1 MYNITLNNDEIFKI
15 YNSNE
20 NVADK
25 ILTLYFD
32 PNVYSLETIT
42 KKFFNTDIKNQLTK
56 IIKTDINSSFIAVYK
71 NYTYV
76 ASVSTEMVDVI
87 VENTEEI
94 PTLDENNEKTTINV
108 NIPESKTIELIVV
121 RLKYENPTELLVQNL
136 NEQINPSI
144 DIEACSLEELKR
156 WQKKEI
162 NNACFKEI
170 ENGVDVKLSDN
181 KNYHFSYKL
190 EDQINYTE
198 IYQEIEFNGC
208 TNIPYHPDGGD
219 CTLYSVDDIKRVI
232 TAQRSNKFM
241 LTTKCNSYYNMI
253 NNALTKEDV
262 LKITW
267 GSELSSD
274 DLNIYNNF
282 VTSVAVK

>member
-42 KKFFNTDIKNQLTK
+42 EKFFNTDIKNQLTK

-76 ASVSTEMVDVI
+76 ASVSTEMVDVV

-144 DIEACSLEELKR
+144 DVETCSLEELKT

-219 CTLYSVDDIKRVI
+219 CALYSVDDIKRVI

-282 VTSVAVK
+282 VTSVTVK